1 MYDEGYI
8 KFDCR
13 WTVEPALPPEVVAD
27 LVHWRQQLF
36 AAGLIG
42 YDEKFGVGYGNL
54 SARTSPAVEFIIT
67 GTQTGHLPMLDG
79 THFARVTSCDID
91 ANRVDCTGPVKA
103 SSESLT
109 HAAIY
114 QLDQKIKAIAHVHHD
129 DLWQRLRDHVPTTAA
144 DVAYGTPQM
153 ASEFKRLYFG
163 TDLRTERVAVMAG
176 HAGGL
181 VSIGEDLAQAAERL
195 LRLAVDRKNGNTAG
209 ESQ

>member
-13 WTVEPALPPEVVAD
+13 WTVEPALPPEAVAD

-54 SARTSPAVEFIIT
+54 SARTSPVVEFIIT

-114 QLDQKIKAIAHVHHD
+114 QLDQKIKAIAHVHND

-153 ASEFKRLYFG
+153 ALEFKRLYYG
-163 TDLRTERVAVMAG
+163 ADLRTEQVAVMAG